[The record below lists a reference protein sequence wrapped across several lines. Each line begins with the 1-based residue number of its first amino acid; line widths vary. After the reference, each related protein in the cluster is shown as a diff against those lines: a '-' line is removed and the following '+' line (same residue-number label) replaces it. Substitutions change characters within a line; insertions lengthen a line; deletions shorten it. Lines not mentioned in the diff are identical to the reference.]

1 VADLTGGDRA
11 ALEKL
16 ADVVRSLVDP
26 ATWVDRGGRG
36 TLELVENSL
45 LVRQSDAAH
54 YELLVLCEKLRVAR
68 GGAPASGGD
77 PTRFELTSRSEQAR
91 AKLDTPIT
99 VNYSAGK
106 PLTKIVAFLQD
117 RGHVNL
123 TIDWLA
129 LGQTGATREVEAV
142 LAVENVPLGDAL
154 DRLLAPLELDYVVMG
169 PHTVQITTRAAA
181 AARRELEFY
190 PVRDLLEEGTSPEA
204 IVARLTEGLVPA
216 GVPGEAAPRVEAHYD
231 APAACIL
238 LLAPQG
244 AQREAEQRLSAWRAE
259 RAEAQKPTANDA
271 AGSGAN
277 EP

>member
-1 VADLTGGDRA
+1 
-11 ALEKL
+11 
-16 ADVVRSLVDP
+16 
-26 ATWVDRGGRG
+26 
-36 TLELVENSL
+36 
-45 LVRQSDAAH
+45 
-54 YELLVLCEKLRVAR
+54 
-68 GGAPASGGD
+68 
-77 PTRFELTSRSEQAR
+77 
-91 AKLDTPIT
+91 

-169 PHTVQITTRAAA
+169 PRTIQITTRAAA

-190 PVRDLLEEGTSPEA
+190 PVRDLLNEGTSPEA
-204 IVARLTEGLVPA
+204 IVARLTDGLVLA
-216 GVPGEAAPRVEAHYD
+216 AAPGEVAPPVVARYD

-244 AQREAEQRLSAWRAE
+244 AQREAEQRLAAWRAE
-259 RAEAQKPTANDA
+259 RAEPKSPTAAGA
-271 AGSGAN
+271 ASAGLN